1 VWFPFLAPIFT
12 GLKLASIMQLAQQI
26 LFILLAALAV
36 WVFVRKVN
44 FINRNIKLGRE
55 EKFQPHPDRWKN
67 VLLIA
72 FGQKRMFDKPFVA
85 FLHFAVYAGFV
96 IINIEILEIILDGI
110 FGTHRLF
117 APYLGNFYTFIIN
130 FFEVLAFLVLTSCII
145 FLLRRNVTKVHRLDM
160 KELNGWPRSDANYIL
175 IFEIVLMSLFIM
187 MNASD
192 KALQIKGYGHY
203 GEVQT
208 AGFWVSGFITPLFH
222 DLSTSSLLAIE
233 RTSWWLHIAG
243 IFIFLNYLPYSK
255 HLHIILAFPN
265 TYYARLQTQGKMNNM
280 PEVQKEVLYAMQP
293 DAIPVESQDLASLQT
308 TPQKFGAK
316 DVSDLSWKNLMDAY
330 TCTECGRCTEAC
342 PANQTGKLLS
352 PRKIMMDTRDRMEEV
367 GKNRDKNNGQF
378 EEDGKSL
385 LHDYITT
392 EELWACTACQACV
405 QVCPVLIHPLHII
418 NQLKRYLALEE
429 SNQPAEWN
437 SMYSNIENNFA
448 PWKFSPDERD
458 RWAEELK
465 NS

>member
-1 VWFPFLAPIFT
+1 
-12 GLKLASIMQLAQQI
+12 MQLAQQI
-26 LFILLAALAV
+26 LFILLTAV
-36 WVFVRKVN
+36 AIWIFARKVK
-44 FINRNIKLGRE
+44 FISRNIKMGRD
-55 EKFQPHPDRWKN
+55 EKMEPHPQRWKN
-67 VLLIA
+67 VLLMA
-72 FGQKRMFDKPFVA
+72 FGQKRMFDKPLVA
-85 FLHFAVYAGFV
+85 LLHFAVYAGFI

-117 APYLGNFYTFIIN
+117 APYLGGFYSFIIN
-130 FFEVLAFLVLTSCII
+130 FFEVLAFLVLASCVI
-145 FLLRRNVTKVHRLDM
+145 FLIRRNMVRVRRLNM

-175 IFEIVLMSLFIM
+175 IFEIVLMSLFLL

-192 KALQIKGYGHY
+192 KALQLQGYGHY

-208 AGFWVSGFITPLFH
+208 ADFWISGLVTPLFQNL
-222 DLSTSSLLAIE
+222 DAGTLLAIE
-233 RTSWWLHIAG
+233 RSAWWLHIAG

-265 TYYARLQTQGKMNNM
+265 TYYARLQPQGTMINM
-280 PEVQKEVLYAMQP
+280 PEVQREVMYAMQP
-293 DAIPVESQDLASLQT
+293 ETVPAEPSTES
-308 TPQKFGAK
+308 PQKFGAK
-316 DVSDLSWKNLMDAY
+316 DVMDLSWKNLMDAY

-367 GKNRDKNNGQF
+367 GTKRDQDGQF
-378 EEDGKSL
+378 KEDGKSL

-429 SNQPAEWN
+429 SNQPGEWN
-437 SMYSNIENNFA
+437 GMYSNIENNFA

-458 RWAEELK
+458 RWAEEMK
-465 NS
+465 ESV

>member
-1 VWFPFLAPIFT
+1 
-12 GLKLASIMQLAQQI
+12 MQLAQQI
-26 LFILLAALAV
+26 LFILLAAIAI
-36 WVFVRKVN
+36 WVFARKVS
-44 FINRNIKLGRE
+44 FISRNIKMGRKE
-55 EKFQPHPDRWKN
+55 QLDAHPDRWKN

-85 FLHFAVYAGFV
+85 FLHFAVYAGFI

-117 APYLGNFYTFIIN
+117 APYLGDLYTFVIN
-130 FFEVLAFLVLTSCII
+130 FFEILAFLVLASCII
-145 FLLRRNVTKVHRLDM
+145 FLLRRNITKVRRLNM
-160 KELNGWPRSDANYIL
+160 NELNGWPKSDANYIL
-175 IFEIVLMSLFIM
+175 IFEIVLMSLFLI

-203 GEVQT
+203 GAVQT
-208 AGFWVSGFITPLFH
+208 ADFWVSGFITPLFQ
-222 DLSTSSLLAIE
+222 DLNTSSLVGIE
-233 RTSWWLHIAG
+233 RTAWWLHIAG
-243 IFIFLNYLPYSK
+243 IFVFLNYLPYSK

-265 TYYARLQTQGKMNNM
+265 TYYARLQPQGKMNNM
-280 PEVQKEVLYAMQP
+280 PEIQKEVLYAMQP
-293 DAIPVESQDLASLQT
+293 EAAVNEEAT
-308 TPQKFGAK
+308 ATPQKFGAR
-316 DVSDLSWKNLMDAY
+316 DVTDLSWKNLMDAY

-352 PRKIMMDTRDRMEEV
+352 PRKIMMDTRDRMEAI
-367 GKNRDKNNGQF
+367 GLNRDKNNG
-378 EEDGKSL
+378 ELADDGKSL

-405 QVCPVLIHPLHII
+405 QVCPVMIHPLHII

-437 SMYSNIENNFA
+437 GMYSNIENNFA
-448 PWKFSPDERD
+448 PWKFSPDDRD
-458 RWAEELK
+458 KWAEELK
-465 NS
+465 NT